1 MPIWGALLLALSVAA
16 ITQVGSFI
24 VQQVRIKAG
33 RRSNSVEEWHRN
45 LRWAVE
51 LIATGDDRAI
61 VLGVSALDALDD
73 AKELI
78 DSDQLLIDK
87 VLGAIVEL
95 GVNRGN

>member
-1 MPIWGALLLALSVAA
+1 M
-16 ITQVGSFI
+16 
-24 VQQVRIKAG
+24 RIKAE

-78 DSDQLLIDK
+78 DSDQLSIDK

-95 GVNRGN
+95 GVNGGNTNGGDSNGEDKEE